1 MYRNYCWLLLL
12 VACASQGATP
22 KDEWIRTLQDISAN
36 PSREMALTEQE
47 SSWNPFAKSPYAT
60 GLRQFTDSTG
70 EWLSRTHCRHLGPY
84 RPLNADW
91 SLRCGV
97 IYAEWQETRT
107 PDDWC
112 YCDRRIVA
120 EMLYNAGYWVMWEMK
135 YSNNTLMGAKELC
148 GKEVMPNGRKRSMQS
163 CIENYS
169 YPEHISIRQTK
180 YIYYGGR
187 RCR

>member
-12 VACASQGATP
+12 LGVAAEGAQP
-22 KDEWIRTLQDISAN
+22 KDEWLQTLQDISAN

-91 SLRCGV
+91 SLKCGV
-97 IYAEWQETRT
+97 IYAEWLELQVPTT
-107 PDDWC
+107 DC
-112 YCDRRIVA
+112 YCDTRQNA
-120 EMLYNAGYWVMWEMK
+120 ERAYNGGLGWINREAK
-135 YSNNTLMGAKELC
+135 LAKSNSSKDLIDQCLNT
-148 GKEVMPNGRKRSMQS
+148 GRAEWA
-163 CIENYS
+163 CEENTS
-169 YPEHISIRQTK
+169 YPKRISIRQTK
-180 YIYYGGR
+180 YLFYGGR